1 MLNITVVFLLSIL
14 VVLGLI
20 ICMLISRV
28 FKLEKQNIIIASE
41 AKQVEA
47 AEQYLRSEFENYTN
61 KIVNTKAE
69 SLERETKANI
79 NSVILPLKEKIAE
92 FQQKV
97 EQTYQNESREIF
109 SLKNE
114 LNKLILNNIA
124 ITKETGNLTKALK
137 GDTRIQ
143 GIWGEL
149 ILETILANS
158 GLREGEEYITQGKD
172 LKLKS
177 EENKTLKPD
186 VIIKLPDNKHLIID
200 SKVSL
205 THYEQYIRALDDDD
219 KQTVQNNLNL
229 FIKSIQNHIS
239 NLSSKKYQCLEKLS
253 TPDFVMLFLPIE
265 GAFSLAIQTMPELL
279 MEAWHNKVVIVS
291 PTTLLATLK
300 TVDSIWQ
307 VEKQNKNAILIA
319 KESGLLYD
327 KLVSFTEDLTKVG
340 IAISKADEAYHSAI
354 NKLASGRGNIIS
366 KSEKIRELGAKVSKK
381 FGNEWQLENI
391 KINQSDSDSDS
402 YDTDYSHDTNSSSC
416 VNRDV
421 VTEDDMVSTETDG

>member
-14 VVLGLI
+14 VLLGLI
-20 ICMLISRV
+20 IFMLITRV
-28 FKLEKQNIIIASE
+28 FKLEKQNIIIISE
-41 AKQVEA
+41 AKQLEVS
-47 AEQYLRSEFENYTN
+47 EQYLKSEFENYTN
-61 KIVNTKAE
+61 KIVNIKAE
-69 SLERETKANI
+69 NLERETKANI

-97 EQTYQNESREIF
+97 EQTYQSESREIF

-114 LNKLILNNIA
+114 LNKLILNNIT
-124 ITKETGNLTKALK
+124 ITKETENLTKALK
-137 GDTRIQ
+137 GDTRVQ

-149 ILETILANS
+149 ILEKILANS
-158 GLREGEEYITQGKD
+158 GLRKGEEYITQGRD

-177 EENKTLKPD
+177 EDNKTLKPD
-186 VIIKLPDNKHLIID
+186 VIINLPDNKQLIID

-205 THYEQYIRALDDDD
+205 THYEQYITALGEED
-219 KQTVQNNLNL
+219 KQAAQNNLNL

-239 NLSSKKYQCLEKLS
+239 NLSNKKYQYLEKLS

-279 MEAWHNKVVIVS
+279 MEAWHSKVVIVS

-300 TVDSIWQ
+300 TVDSIWR
-307 VEKQNKNAILIA
+307 VEKQNKNAVLIA

-327 KLVSFTEDLTKVG
+327 KLVSFTEDLTKIG
-340 IAISKADEAYHSAI
+340 MAISKADEAYHLAI

-391 KINQSDSDSDS
+391 KTNKSDSDS
-402 YDTDYSHDTNSSSC
+402 YDTDDSHDTNSSGC
-416 VNRDV
+416 VNRNV
-421 VTEDDMVSTETDG
+421 VTENDMVSIETDG